1 MSNRSTKRKKT
12 ERLKADQSLLFGAV
26 NYKIL
31 LIAMALLGLGFGGMY
46 IENAFKGWY
55 SLYVAPI
62 LVVAGFILVA
72 VGIMKNADERDS
84 LTETETP

>member
-1 MSNRSTKRKKT
+1 M
-12 ERLKADQSLLFGAV
+12 KAEQSMLLGAM

-31 LIAMALLGLGFGGMY
+31 VAAILLLGLGFGGMY

-72 VGIMKNADERDS
+72 VGIMKKGANSEN
-84 LTETETP
+84 ETESKNA